1 VLALASYPRF
11 DPNEFI
17 RGLSAEK
24 FNSLSSDPRQPFLH
38 RPLLA
43 EYPPGSTFKV
53 VTGAAGLEKGGFDTS
68 STFHCVPVWDKLGEE
83 FKQKNWQS
91 VDRGWLTVAGGLM
104 ASCNPVFFD
113 IAATLDPID
122 PNILPQFARDFGFGA
137 LTGINAL
144 DEAPGG
150 VPDPNAIGDSWFTG
164 NATNLA
170 IGQGDMKATPLQI
183 ANAYSAISATGILR
197 KPLLVK
203 KIAEPGGA
211 AAQEF
216 TAEQVHPLPVSA
228 GNLEF
233 IREGLTAVVQS
244 TGGTSYAAWVGTTV
258 DPAGKS
264 GTAEDI
270 GFGADHV
277 FFVAYANRGAPSIVA
292 LAALETGESGSR
304 EAGPMVRKIL
314 ETYLAGGG

>member
-1 VLALASYPRF
+1 
-11 DPNEFI
+11 
-17 RGLSAEK
+17 
-24 FNSLSSDPRQPFLH
+24 
-38 RPLLA
+38 
-43 EYPPGSTFKV
+43 
-53 VTGAAGLEKGGFDTS
+53 
-68 STFHCVPVWDKLGEE
+68 VPVWTKLGED
-83 FKQKNWQS
+83 FPQKNWQE

-122 PNILPQFARDFGFGA
+122 PNILPQFARDFGYGSF
-137 LTGINAL
+137 TGINAL
-144 DEAPGG
+144 DEAPGN
-150 VPDPNAIGDSWFTG
+150 VPDPNEIGDNWFTG

-203 KIAEPGGA
+203 RIAEPGGA

-216 TAEQVHPLPVSA
+216 TAETVHPLPVSA
-228 GNLEF
+228 GNLDF

-244 TGGTSYAAWVGTTV
+244 TGGTSYQAWVGTTV

-270 GFGADHV
+270 SFGANHV
-277 FFVAYANRGAPSIVA
+277 FFVAYANRGAPAIVA

-304 EAGPMVRKIL
+304 EAGPMVRQIL

>member
-1 VLALASYPRF
+1 
-11 DPNEFI
+11 
-17 RGLSAEK
+17 
-24 FNSLSSDPRQPFLH
+24 
-38 RPLLA
+38 
-43 EYPPGSTFKV
+43 
-53 VTGAAGLEKGGFDTS
+53 VTAAAGLERGGFNTG
-68 STFHCVPVWDKLGEE
+68 STFHCVPVWTKLGED
-83 FKQKNWQS
+83 FPQKNWQE

-122 PNILPQFARDFGFGA
+122 PNILPQFARDFGYGSF
-137 LTGINAL
+137 TGINAL
-144 DEAPGG
+144 DEAPGN
-150 VPDPNAIGDSWFTG
+150 VPDPNEIGDNWFTG

-244 TGGTSYAAWVGTTV
+244 TGGTSYAAWAGTTV

-270 GFGADHV
+270 GFGANHV

-304 EAGPMVRKIL
+304 EAGPMVRTIL